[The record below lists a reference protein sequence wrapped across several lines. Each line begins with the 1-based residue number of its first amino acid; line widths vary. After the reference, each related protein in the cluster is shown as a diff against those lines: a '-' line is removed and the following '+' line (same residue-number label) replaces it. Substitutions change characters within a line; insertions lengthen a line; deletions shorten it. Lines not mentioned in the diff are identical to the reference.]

1 MLFSDFQRYKI
12 VYVLHIPNLLFSYTL
27 PSESVYQIFMKHEYN
42 GLCLWALLCA
52 KVVHMAS
59 ATWILLLRFL

>member
-27 PSESVYQIFMKHEYN
+27 PSESVQIYQIFMKHEYN
-42 GLCLWALLCA
+42 GLCL
-52 KVVHMAS
+52 
-59 ATWILLLRFL
+59 